1 MAAPEQKGKNMGNDF
16 ILEMKHIFKIYP
28 GVKAVDDMNLSVRR
42 GTVHALMGEN
52 GAGKST
58 LMKILMGYEHM
69 NSGEIVFDGKPLNTA
84 NIRTVLSQGISM
96 IYQELNALDNMTV
109 SEDIFCGREPHKGIK
124 FIVDKKTM
132 NNETKKLL
140 EMLAVESIKPTD
152 KVEKL
157 SMAQKQLLEI
167 AKAVSYNSKLIIMDE
182 PTSAITE
189 AEVANLFRVINSLKD
204 KGVSFIYIT
213 HKMDEIDII
222 ADDVTVMRDGQYV
235 GTKSVKELK
244 EGELITMMVG
254 REIKDIYPK
263 RKTPPAEEIK
273 LEVENLTVDK
283 ICRDVSFSVKKGE
296 IFGLAGLMGAGR
308 TEIMESVF
316 GMHKLISGTIKIDGK
331 EVKNKKP
338 RDAIK
343 RRMAF
348 LTEER
353 KKDGCYLFLSVYFNT
368 MILKWMGKGFLVKD
382 RSSKAECSNAIERF
396 RIKTPNMGQTINS
409 LSGGNQQKVLFARW
423 LIADPDIL
431 ILDEPTRGIDI
442 GSKNEI
448 YHEIIKLAEE
458 GKTVIMISSEMMEI
472 LGMCDRIMVIHEG
485 EVASILNKN
494 EATQERIMSFAAGLG
509 DIKE

>member
-1 MAAPEQKGKNMGNDF
+1 
-16 ILEMKHIFKIYP
+16 
-28 GVKAVDDMNLSVRR
+28 
-42 GTVHALMGEN
+42 
-52 GAGKST
+52 
-58 LMKILMGYEHM
+58 
-69 NSGEIVFDGKPLNTA
+69 
-84 NIRTVLSQGISM
+84 
-96 IYQELNALDNMTV
+96 
-109 SEDIFCGREPHKGIK
+109 
-124 FIVDKKTM
+124 
-132 NNETKKLL
+132 
-140 EMLAVESIKPTD
+140 
-152 KVEKL
+152 
-157 SMAQKQLLEI
+157 
-167 AKAVSYNSKLIIMDE
+167 
-182 PTSAITE
+182 
-189 AEVANLFRVINSLKD
+189 
-204 KGVSFIYIT
+204 
-213 HKMDEIDII
+213 
-222 ADDVTVMRDGQYV
+222 
-235 GTKSVKELK
+235 
-244 EGELITMMVG
+244 
-254 REIKDIYPK
+254 
-263 RKTPPAEEIK
+263 
-273 LEVENLTVDK
+273 
-283 ICRDVSFSVKKGE
+283 
-296 IFGLAGLMGAGR
+296 MGAGR